1 MTLPTSSSNTIVL
14 NSSEDWE
21 QWLAEVQAVADE
33 AIWPHIDPDEPAPE
47 QGLMTEPIRPDVK
60 DFNQNAS
67 TYAQLNAALQKGYD
81 NARKYYD
88 LDMKYFHRQ
97 QDLLREVRKYISAHV
112 SPQKKLLLDRSLSV
126 RDWLVRLKEDTEP
139 TKAYMSVKAHQQYTE
154 SLKGLNRTTKISYWV
169 DKWEHAMK
177 LVEKYQLPQMGN
189 GIWLQDIA
197 QAVRPLSD
205 TLYMIYMDQANDPE
219 KNKSSEYRKVA
230 RKLREAFQNNS
241 KRITTARGSAFNADF
256 AEDDTAGETEEAKG
270 RDRSR
275 SRKRAGTII
284 EEGSSSSKKSKNP
297 KCPAC
302 GIKGHVLLDCWSIF
316 ENKRPEGFK
325 LSEAITKRVKERL
338 ATDKGLATEVDKLRL
353 QEQDA
358 IDEA

>member
-1 MTLPTSSSNTIVL
+1 MTPPTSSSNTIVL

-154 SLKGLNRTTKISYWV
+154 SLKGLNRTTKISHWV

-189 GIWLQDIA
+189 GI
-197 QAVRPLSD
+197 
-205 TLYMIYMDQANDPE
+205 
-219 KNKSSEYRKVA
+219 
-230 RKLREAFQNNS
+230 
-241 KRITTARGSAFNADF
+241 
-256 AEDDTAGETEEAKG
+256 
-270 RDRSR
+270 
-275 SRKRAGTII
+275 
-284 EEGSSSSKKSKNP
+284 
-297 KCPAC
+297 
-302 GIKGHVLLDCWSIF
+302 
-316 ENKRPEGFK
+316 
-325 LSEAITKRVKERL
+325 
-338 ATDKGLATEVDKLRL
+338 
-353 QEQDA
+353 
-358 IDEA
+358 